1 MSFDEL
7 EAEFD
12 KVENELDE
20 LEKLAN
26 EKININIAPKSAT
39 VSIKNLRNTGASRL
53 GIWKIC

>member
-20 LEKLAN
+20 LEKLAT
-26 EKININIAPKSAT
+26 EKQ
-39 VSIKNLRNTGASRL
+39 RRL
-53 GIWKIC
+53 CLPYMTFAKTRPPIFRRSFF